1 MKGSWA
7 VGLATVAA
15 VALYAERFQV
25 GRLLVGA
32 GLPGAAVVFFDDPA
46 WRGAALLSA
55 GRADA
60 AAAVLRQTRSPEA
73 AYNLGNALATL
84 GDYRSALKAYDLA
97 LSRDPDNEDARIN
110 RGIVE
115 RVLAVA
121 KTDEETKGGVANAGA
136 RIDHDPSRMDTTD
149 DTADARSASG
159 EGMVGNREGRSDNN
173 QAGSGE
179 VGRKG
184 SGASDETEA
193 GQGSSSGSATDAA
206 GRAGEG
212 GGSTSAAESETADR
226 RKTETV
232 ADREAQ
238 QATNQWLAAIP
249 DDPSRWLKVK
259 FAEER
264 KRRVDLRIAV
274 QPGGDGW

>member
-1 MKGSWA
+1 MKPVWI
-7 VGLATVAA
+7 VGFAAVAA
-15 VALYAERFQV
+15 VAVYAERFQV
-25 GRLLVGA
+25 GRLLAGA
-32 GLPGAAVVFFDDPA
+32 GLPGAAAVFLDDPA
-46 WRGAALLSA
+46 WRGAALLAA
-55 GRADA
+55 GRTDDA
-60 AAAVLRQTRSPEA
+60 ADVLRQTRSPEA
-73 AYNLGNALATL
+73 AYNLGNALARL
-84 GDYRSALKAYDLA
+84 GDYASALKAYDLA

-115 RVLAVA
+115 RIVAVA
-121 KTDEETKGGVANAGA
+121 TTEEKPKGGVANAGA

-149 DTADARSASG
+149 DTADAKSASG

-193 GQGSSSGSATDAA
+193 GQGASSGSATDAA

-212 GGSTSAAESETADR
+212 GGATSAAASEEADK
-226 RKTETV
+226 RKTEAVV
-232 ADREAQ
+232 AREAQ